1 MGDAA
6 HSCIPCFVL
15 GLTDIHAHNI
25 AHGPCRL
32 EVKTSGDAIDIG
44 HFACEKQVCAVLAL
58 QGIEVEFAQGY
69 AATGDKLVLEFAL
82 AGDGILVINL
92 LIIFLPSSPIRRS
105 AGHPHF
111 SRMYV
116 HSRDVRLNGCKLPA
130 ILFALLAINI

>member
-15 GLTDIHAHNI
+15 GLTDIHAHYI

-44 HFACEKQVCAVLAL
+44 HFACEKQVRAVLAL
-58 QGIEVEFAQGY
+58 QGIEVEFAQSY

-82 AGDGILVINL
+82 AGDGILVIGKRVYQ
-92 LIIFLPSSPIRRS
+92 LIN
-105 AGHPHF
+105 H
-111 SRMYV
+111 
-116 HSRDVRLNGCKLPA
+116 
-130 ILFALLAINI
+130 LLAQFSHTPVGGASTLLQNVCPQP